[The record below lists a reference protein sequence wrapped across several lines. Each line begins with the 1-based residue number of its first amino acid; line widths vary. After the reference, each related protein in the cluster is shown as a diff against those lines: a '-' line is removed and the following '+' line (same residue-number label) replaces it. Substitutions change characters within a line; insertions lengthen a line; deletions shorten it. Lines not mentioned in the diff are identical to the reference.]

1 MEKTILP
8 YLNVI
13 EVESI
18 ERENVSRAIIIDKND
33 EVKALDISNIGSNN
47 YQDLEYKPKINDV
60 ELNGNQSSD
69 DLGLASKEELEGLA
83 QELEEVKNSIPTD
96 EYLDDYMDSKLE
108 NYYTKS
114 ETDDKIDKAVEDLAK
129 KSEIPTK
136 VSELENDL
144 GYITDSALDG
154 YATEE
159 WVNGKFATKDDL
171 DGKVDKDS
179 IKDMLT
185 KTEAESIYQK
195 KGDYVTKIEFTESQS
210 AQDSALAKVK
220 LDLNDAVINAKD
232 EAIKTSKDYTDK
244 GLANKADKSDIA
256 DMLTKTVA
264 DKTYASKTEFTELQT
279 KVEGKQDKLTPGNGI
294 NISGNKISVNY
305 DALEDKPT
313 LNGVEVTRYAKIKPE
328 LDVLSTPSKVTLTP
342 KLGDQT
348 GDNKELPAFNK
359 TTNQSGI
366 LTGELY
372 AELIDKYTKSEI
384 DAIKDEINNKFKNTQ
399 EKLTPGQN
407 ISIVDGVISAYSN
420 HFFIDLDVQPT
431 VEYGTHLWTYLMSNL
446 DYYVFGKFTYNGSVL
461 VIPLVVRTSGELVY
475 LYGYYFNGDNFIEV
489 KSTLSKNGDLD
500 VTVNDISTGTVLVP
514 DGSITLDKLS
524 EDLKQWIK
532 DQSIKITVDD
542 QLSNTSTNPVQNKV
556 IKTKIDSIDSEINQ
570 LGSRVSSVEGT
581 VSNIEGN
588 ISNIQN
594 QIQQFEGDYVNKTE
608 LDNYYT
614 KSQVDDKLS
623 SAGNGDVLA
632 NGTLDTDKIILGSGN
647 KTIKKSDVSL
657 SDLATKIDLNSKA
670 DTGYVDS
677 KVSSEIG
684 KIDLSQYA
692 TKTELEAK
700 QDKLTSG
707 VNIKTINNQSLLGSG
722 NIDIEGG
729 GNNLI
734 IDMNKT
740 ISAEEGKEIFN
751 RIDTGDYTGFYVI
764 DGSSLRYSVVSIWR
778 NWEDYHIKYR
788 YQSVLTKTESYIA
801 SNLYERGIAVYP
813 DGRINRLSTTYEA
826 FYTQLYDTKYLDEES
841 NKITVKQVDISSATA
856 KNQGLADA
864 YDVKNYVDSKPGGIP
879 TIKPSLTQA
888 NRWTGS
894 NYTDVYN
901 AIKSEGQSFSVF
913 VPYGTEMVEAD
924 YTLATTSYILAIA
937 SISAND
943 GTLWQAIVNYYPD
956 GHYEIST
963 SGSNKAVLSESG
975 TLDAVYKIK
984 TVTRSEYDSIS
995 SKDPNTMY
1003 LIFE

>member
-1 MEKTILP
+1 
-8 YLNVI
+8 
-13 EVESI
+13 
-18 ERENVSRAIIIDKND
+18 
-33 EVKALDISNIGSNN
+33 
-47 YQDLEYKPKINDV
+47 
-60 ELNGNQSSD
+60 
-69 DLGLASKEELEGLA
+69 
-83 QELEEVKNSIPTD
+83 
-96 EYLDDYMDSKLE
+96 
-108 NYYTKS
+108 
-114 ETDDKIDKAVEDLAK
+114 
-129 KSEIPTK
+129 
-136 VSELENDL
+136 
-144 GYITDSALDG
+144 
-154 YATEE
+154 
-159 WVNGKFATKDDL
+159 
-171 DGKVDKDS
+171 
-179 IKDMLT
+179 MLT

-264 DKTYASKTEFTELQT
+264 DKNYASKTEFTELQT

-348 GDNKELPAFNK
+348 GDSKELPAFNK

-532 DQSIKITVDD
+532 DQYIEITVDD
-542 QLSNTSTNPVQNKV
+542 QLSDTSTNPVQNRV
-556 IKTKIDSIDSEINQ
+556 IKTKLDSIDSEINQ
-570 LGSRVSSVEGT
+570 LGSRVSNVEGT

-657 SDLATKIDLNSKA
+657 SDLATKIDLQSKA

-722 NIDIEGG
+722 NINIEGG
-729 GNNLI
+729 GSGNALVI
-734 IDMNKT
+734 TLNKSNYSEEYARLASGDYDSILVKGSRYSYSNVEVYKNGDNYELTYGEPVNTTGDSLGDVKLGTVNYKTTIKSDGT
-740 ISAEEGKEIFN
+740 ISEGSNSPTIVTFN
-751 RIDTGDYTGFYVI
+751 GDDFTGDFSRKISIKKV
-764 DGSSLRYSVVSIWR
+764 SVGG
-778 NWEDYHIKYR
+778 
-788 YQSVLTKTESYIA
+788 A
-801 SNLYERGIAVYP
+801 
-813 DGRINRLSTTYEA
+813 
-826 FYTQLYDTKYLDEES
+826 
-841 NKITVKQVDISSATA
+841 SSAKDGFAT
-856 KNQGLADA
+856 A

-924 YTLATTSYILAIA
+924 YTLASTSYILAIA

-984 TVTRSEYDSIS
+984 TVTRSEYESIS